1 LAAPVRLGDLG
12 FSLLPRRGWRSLVLA
27 AGLGLAFGLWMAMAD
42 HYLFAGAVPA
52 VQRITLAQN
61 ALSERLIYYAR
72 GAVLDEL
79 EYRLIAL
86 TAIAWGLASLAKRPA
101 PAAVRAAI
109 LLTALVAYPLGN
121 WAYFQSLDPT
131 AMTVA
136 RELALHGGAGVLWG
150 WLYWRHGWLSGLT
163 GHVAAHLSL
172 QPLLGV
178 L

>member
-1 LAAPVRLGDLG
+1 
-12 FSLLPRRGWRSLVLA
+12 
-27 AGLGLAFGLWMAMAD
+27 MAD

-52 VQRITLAQN
+52 VQRIVVEQNTLA
-61 ALSERLIYYAR
+61 ERLLYYGR

-79 EYRLIAL
+79 EFRLMAL
-86 TAIAWGLASLAKRPA
+86 TVIAWGLASLSQRTGPKLHW
-101 PAAVRAAI
+101 AAI

-136 RELALHGGAGVLWG
+136 RELALHGTAGVLWG
-150 WLYWRHGWLSGLT
+150 WLYWRHSWLSGLT